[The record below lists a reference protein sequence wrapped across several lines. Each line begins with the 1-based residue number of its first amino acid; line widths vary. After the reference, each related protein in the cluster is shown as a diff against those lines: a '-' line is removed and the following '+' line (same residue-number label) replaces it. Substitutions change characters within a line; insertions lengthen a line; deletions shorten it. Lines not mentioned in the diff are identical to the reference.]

1 MTGKQ
6 KHKAQARK
14 PNRSRITSSMSYD
27 EQTAMIRY
35 GIKSETEWY
44 ALPYDERARKIAYIM
59 ATNLIESITHYEA
72 AHAKS

>member
-6 KHKAQARK
+6 KHKCQQRK
-14 PNRSRITSSMSYD
+14 SNQSRITSSMSYD

-35 GIKSETEWY
+35 GIRTEAEWY

-59 ATNLIESITHYEA
+59 ASNLIQNISNYEA